1 MKAAPS
7 VLLVDDDV
15 ALVSILRDALE
26 EEGFVVTAAHDGKAG
41 LKVFRGG
48 AFDLVLLDV
57 MMPELDGLSV
67 CRKLRETSQVRVIF
81 LTSRADDVDR
91 ITGLELGADDFVGK
105 PFNTRELIAR
115 MRAVLRRSTPVEVVA
130 TPRLVRA
137 GDMVIDEGRFAAT
150 WRGQPVSLTRSEFK
164 VLLALARQPGFVLS
178 RDQLI
183 DLARGADVVI
193 TERTIDTFI
202 KRIRQKC
209 TAVDPGFEAIET
221 VIGVGYR
228 LKQGGA

>member
-1 MKAAPS
+1 MT
-7 VLLVDDDV
+7 VLRLLVVDDDV
-15 ALVSILRDALE
+15 ALVSVLVDALE
-26 EEGFVVTAAHDGKAG
+26 EDGFHVTTAHDGKAG
-41 LKVFRGG
+41 LAKFRAGS
-48 AFDLVLLDV
+48 FDLVLLDV
-57 MMPELDGLSV
+57 MMPELDGLSL
-67 CRKLRETSQVRVIF
+67 CRKLRETSDVPVIF

-115 MRAVLRRSTPVEVVA
+115 MRAVLRRTKRTAELSAGSAVA
-130 TPRLVRA
+130 VGALT
-137 GDMVIDEGRFAAT
+137 IDEARFLVT
-150 WRGQPVSLTRSEFK
+150 WRGKEVTLTSSEFK
-164 VLLALARQPGFVLS
+164 VLLALAKKPGFVLS

-183 DLARGADVVI
+183 DAARGSDVVI

-209 TAVDPGFEAIET
+209 AAVDEDFDAIET

-228 LKQGGA
+228 FKGAP

>member
-1 MKAAPS
+1 MSPQAR
-7 VLLVDDDV
+7 LLVVDDDE
-15 ALVSILRDALE
+15 ALVSVLVDALE
-26 EEGFVVTAAHDGKAG
+26 EDGFHVTKAHDGKAG
-41 LKVFRGG
+41 LAAFRAGT
-48 AFDLVLLDV
+48 FDLVLLDV
-57 MMPELDGLSV
+57 MMPELDGLSL
-67 CRKLRETSQVRVIF
+67 CRKLRETSDVPVIF

-115 MRAVLRRSTPVEVVA
+115 MRAVLRRTTRAEKPSSTLTSGP
-130 TPRLVRA
+130 LS
-137 GDMVIDEGRFAAT
+137 IDEGKFLVT
-150 WRGQPVSLTRSEFK
+150 WRSKPVTLTSTEFK
-164 VLLALARQPGFVLS
+164 VLLALAKKPGFVLS

-183 DLARGADVVI
+183 DAARGADVVI

-209 TAVDPGFEAIET
+209 SAVDEAFDAIET

-228 LKQGGA
+228 FKAAS

>member
-1 MKAAPS
+1 MSPQAR
-7 VLLVDDDV
+7 LLVVDDDE
-15 ALVSILRDALE
+15 ALVSVLVDALE
-26 EEGFVVTAAHDGKAG
+26 EDGFHVTKAHDGKAG
-41 LKVFRGG
+41 LAAFRAGT
-48 AFDLVLLDV
+48 FDLVLLDV
-57 MMPELDGLSV
+57 MMPELDGLSL
-67 CRKLRETSQVRVIF
+67 CRKLRETSDVPVIF

-115 MRAVLRRSTPVEVVA
+115 MRAVLRRTTRAEKLGSTLTSGP
-130 TPRLVRA
+130 LS
-137 GDMVIDEGRFAAT
+137 IDEGKFLVT
-150 WRGQPVSLTRSEFK
+150 WRSKPVTLTSTEFK
-164 VLLALARQPGFVLS
+164 VLLALAKKPGFVLS

-183 DLARGADVVI
+183 DAARGADVVI

-209 TAVDPGFEAIET
+209 SAVDEAFDAIET

-228 LKQGGA
+228 FKAAS